1 MSLPDV
7 SEAILAPA
15 VEQLLRT
22 EDWDT
27 VTVKLIMRKLE
38 ELLADGAELPAG
50 WIQPHKKLVK
60 QLVDSTMAAI
70 LAEQQAAVVEEPA
83 AEEEEEEEAAAEEE
97 EEADADEEPEPKKA
111 PSRKRLVARKD
122 DDDDGEEEEPAA
134 AADAADEEADGA
146 DALNGEDD
154 DARFVGRA
162 LYSRSGKIHFNGWT
176 SKGVTYRLG
185 MDVYLEP
192 PDSDDTLPYV
202 ARLID
207 VYAYAFAEDEVY
219 FNARWYYRDCDVK
232 QYGLRDA
239 ARAATLHALDRE
251 LYMSLHEDE
260 NHADT
265 VDLIAKTK
273 LRSVVVQELERQPTI
288 VALRVRTH
296 DAKRQRGGLGE
307 TPGLN
312 SGVQHFALG
321 VVLEVR
327 HCQPYKV
334 GKKISTIAL
343 QLRTGQARKL
353 VRLDAL
359 SNEQFTRKEYDDFQ
373 SVPVTSFAVRDKS
386 EKLRA
391 LEQSNVSLFTEEEQR
406 LMEEETVMIQE
417 RLEGERAVA
426 RQKDEEEERRARE
439 REEVR
444 DRQNQKKVEGG
455 DQWWK
460 VHAGTT
466 DTVERERAKWAAR
479 LKRFEA
485 IAASSAEEGERTN
498 AARLAE
504 SARKKLSAL

>member
-1 MSLPDV
+1 MTAMGVFYLFIFHSQVLRSAKV
-7 SEAILAPA
+7 GIL
-15 VEQLLRT
+15 Q
-22 EDWDT
+22 
-27 VTVKLIMRKLE
+27 
-38 ELLADGAELPAG
+38 
-50 WIQPHKKLVK
+50 
-60 QLVDSTMAAI
+60 
-70 LAEQQAAVVEEPA
+70 
-83 AEEEEEEEAAAEEE
+83 
-97 EEADADEEPEPKKA
+97 
-111 PSRKRLVARKD
+111 
-122 DDDDGEEEEPAA
+122 
-134 AADAADEEADGA
+134 
-146 DALNGEDD
+146 
-154 DARFVGRA
+154 GRA
-162 LYSRSGKIHFNGWT
+162 PFPATEQHEYFCRLAYDDKALYDIT
-176 SKGVTYRLG
+176 
-185 MDVYLEP
+185 
-192 PDSDDTLPYV
+192 
-202 ARLID
+202 
-207 VYAYAFAEDEVY
+207 
-219 FNARWYYRDCDVK
+219 
-232 QYGLRDA
+232 Q
-239 ARAATLHALDRE
+239 
-251 LYMSLHEDE
+251 
-260 NHADT
+260 

-307 TPGLN
+307 TPDAVEEEAKRRRASFDELCSISLTRRSIEIWLDAEHRDLERVLRFAVVRHGQRLN